1 MLKRF
6 DAFKHEIAE
15 ELQSKLSENLYY
27 HGFHHTLEVAAN
39 AGEIAIKEN
48 IGTEET
54 ILLQTAV
61 WLHDAGFMYTYTNHE
76 DKGCELA
83 QNMLPNFGYTQHDI
97 DIICGLIQAT
107 KIPQQPTTPLQ
118 NIIADAD
125 LMYLGTANYQPIA
138 ETLFRELTHFTP
150 LNSRETWRQIQI
162 TFLENHHFHT
172 TYCQETYEKGK
183 QQNLVHLKS
192 NALA

>member
-6 DAFKHEIAE
+6 DAFKYEIAE

-27 HGFHHTLEVAAN
+27 HGFHHTVEVAAN

-48 IGTEET
+48 IGAEET

-83 QNMLPNFGYTQHDI
+83 HNMLPNFGYTQSDI
-97 DIICGLIQAT
+97 DVICGLIQAT
-107 KIPQQPTTPLQ
+107 KIPQQPSTLLQ

-125 LMYLGTANYQPIA
+125 LMYLGTNAYDSIA
-138 ETLFRELTHFTP
+138 ETLYQELVHYTS
-150 LNSRETWRQIQI
+150 LNSRDRWHQIQI
-162 TFLENHHFHT
+162 QFIEHHQYHT
-172 TYCQETYEKGK
+172 TYCINKYEPRKQE
-183 QQNLVHLKS
+183 NLMRLKMS
-192 NALA
+192 FPL